1 MGKSRSGCSTST
13 IARSRGDF
21 GPMNAVILIPARFES
36 SRYPGKPLVA
46 LNGATGTAKPLIQ
59 RSVEAARR
67 VAGVSGVFVVTDDE
81 RIAEACTRFG
91 VGVIMTSTACR
102 NGTERC
108 AEALAS
114 LHDPDLVINFQ
125 GDALLTPPSFVEALI
140 AHMKQDSEAQVA
152 TPAIRL
158 RREEVQALQAEEAA
172 GRVGGTTAVTDSRG
186 RALYFSKRL
195 IPHLPDWAFDAEL
208 TPVKLHVGV
217 YAYRPAAL
225 RHYVETPLAELET
238 LEGLEQLRFLDAGV
252 PVAVVEVE
260 PPPYALR
267 ELNNPEDV
275 APIEQAL
282 AEAGL
287 E

>member
-1 MGKSRSGCSTST
+1 
-13 IARSRGDF
+13 
-21 GPMNAVILIPARFES
+21 MNNVILIPARFAS
-36 SRYPGKPLVA
+36 SRYPGKPLVQ
-46 LNGATGTAKPLIQ
+46 LKGAGGISKPLIQ

-81 RIAEACTRFG
+81 RIAEACRGFG
-91 VGVIMTSTACR
+91 VGVIMTSADCR

-108 AEALAS
+108 AEALDQ
-114 LHDPDLVINFQ
+114 LHDPDLVINLQ
-125 GDALLTPPSFVEALI
+125 GDALLTPPHFVEALI
-140 AHMKQDSEAQVA
+140 ARMAEEQGAQVA

-158 RREEVQALQAEEAA
+158 RPREVRALQGEEAA
-172 GRVGGTTAVTDSRG
+172 CRVGGTTVVTDSDG

-195 IPHLPDWAFDAEL
+195 IPHLPEWALDAEL
-208 TPVKLHVGV
+208 TPVRLHIGV

-238 LEGLEQLRFLDAGV
+238 LEGLEQLRFLDARV
-252 PVAVVEVE
+252 PVTVVEVD
-260 PPPYALR
+260 PPPYTLR

-275 APIEQAL
+275 EPIERAL
-282 AEAGL
+282 AEAGI